1 MKNEKDIILKVENL
15 VQTFTIG
22 ENFLFWKNK
31 RNVNAVNGIS
41 FEVERNKTLGLVGE
55 SGCGKST
62 TLRAIMQ
69 LYKPTSGNIYFN
81 GKDIT
86 KLSKRELLKT
96 KKDMQMVFQDP
107 HTSLNPRMT
116 IKEIIAEP
124 LVIYNEN
131 KIFPRTKQEIEK
143 RVNELMDITGLA
155 KSMLS
160 RYPHEFSGGQ
170 RQRIGIA
177 RALALNPKLLL
188 LDEAVSALDVSIR
201 AQILNLLKDLQKE
214 LNLSY
219 LFISHDLTVVKYMS
233 DKIAVMYLGIILEI
247 APREI
252 LFSNP
257 KHPYTK
263 TLIASIPEIDP
274 EKIKNKTI
282 KLDEPSLTNIRNTSI
297 IPENATLEEVEK
309 DHFVSKYLFDEMN
322 NLINKNDT

>member
-1 MKNEKDIILKVENL
+1 MSDEKDVILRVENL

-22 ENFLFWKNK
+22 EDFLFWKNK
-31 RNVNAVNGIS
+31 RKINAVNGIS

-62 TLRAIMQ
+62 TLRSIMQ
-69 LYKPTSGNIYFN
+69 LYTPTSGSIYFN
-81 GKDIT
+81 GRDIT
-86 KLSKRELLKT
+86 KLPKRELLKT

-131 KIFPRTKQEIEK
+131 KILPKTRQEIDK
-143 RVNELMDITGLA
+143 RVDELMDITELE

-177 RALALNPKLLL
+177 RALALQPKLLL

-201 AQILNLLKDLQKE
+201 AQILNLLKTLQKE

-219 LFISHDLTVVKYMS
+219 LFISHDLAVVKYMS
-233 DKIAVMYLGIILEI
+233 DKIAVMYLGVILEV
-247 APREI
+247 APRDI

-257 KHPYTK
+257 VHPYTK
-263 TLIASIPEIDP
+263 TLIASIPEIDT
-274 EKIKNKTI
+274 EKRKNKTI
-282 KLDEPSLTNIRNTSI
+282 KLDEPSLTSIRNTS
-297 IPENATLEEVEK
+297 PTAENLVLEEVEE
-309 DHFVSKYLFDEMN
+309 DHFVSRYLFDEMN
-322 NLINKNDT
+322 SLLNK

>member
-1 MKNEKDIILKVENL
+1 MNKEKDIILKVENL

-22 ENFLFWKNK
+22 EDFLFWKKK
-31 RNVNAVNGIS
+31 RKVNAVNNIS

-62 TLRAIMQ
+62 TLRTIMQ
-69 LYKPTSGNIYFN
+69 LYKPTSGRIYFN

-86 KLSKRELLKT
+86 KLSKKELLKV

-131 KIFPRTKQEIEK
+131 RILPRTKQEIDK
-143 RVNELMDITGLA
+143 RVNELMDITGLE
-155 KSMLS
+155 KRMLS

-201 AQILNLLKDLQKE
+201 AQILNLLKELQKE
-214 LNLSY
+214 FKLSY
-219 LFISHDLTVVKYMS
+219 LFISHDLAVVKYMS
-233 DKIAVMYLGIILEI
+233 DKIAVMYMGVILEI
-247 APREI
+247 APRET

-263 TLIASIPEIDP
+263 TLIASIPEINP

-282 KLDEPSLTNIRNTSI
+282 KLDESSLISIRKTSLT
-297 IPENATLEEVEK
+297 PENAPLEEVEK
-309 DHFVSKYLFDEMN
+309 DHFVSKYLFDEIQSF
-322 NLINKNDT
+322 LDE

>member
-1 MKNEKDIILKVENL
+1 MNKEKDIILKVENL

-22 ENFLFWKNK
+22 EDFLFWKKK
-31 RNVNAVNGIS
+31 RKVNAVNNIS

-62 TLRAIMQ
+62 TLRTIMQ
-69 LYKPTSGNIYFN
+69 LYKPTSGRIYFN

-86 KLSKRELLKT
+86 KLSKKELLKV

-131 KIFPRTKQEIEK
+131 RILPRTKQEIDK
-143 RVNELMDITGLA
+143 RVNELMDITGLE
-155 KSMLS
+155 KRMLS

-201 AQILNLLKDLQKE
+201 AQILNLLKELQKE
-214 LNLSY
+214 FKLSY
-219 LFISHDLTVVKYMS
+219 LFISHDLVVVKYMS
-233 DKIAVMYLGIILEI
+233 DKIAVMYMGVILEI
-247 APREI
+247 APRET

-263 TLIASIPEIDP
+263 TLIASIPEINP
-274 EKIKNKTI
+274 EKINNKTI
-282 KLDEPSLTNIRNTSI
+282 KLDESSLISIRKTSLT
-297 IPENATLEEVEK
+297 PENAPLEEVEK
-309 DHFVSKYLFDEMN
+309 DHFVSKYLFDEIQSF
-322 NLINKNDT
+322 LDE

>member
-1 MKNEKDIILKVENL
+1 MNKEKDIILKVENL

-22 ENFLFWKNK
+22 EDFLFWKKK
-31 RNVNAVNGIS
+31 RKVNAVNNIS

-62 TLRAIMQ
+62 ILRTIMQ
-69 LYKPTSGNIYFN
+69 LYKPTSGRIYFN

-86 KLSKRELLKT
+86 KLSKKELLKV

-131 KIFPRTKQEIEK
+131 KILPRTKQEIHK
-143 RVNELMDITGLA
+143 RVNELMDITGLE
-155 KSMLS
+155 KRMLF

-201 AQILNLLKDLQKE
+201 AQILNLLKELQKE
-214 LNLSY
+214 FKLSY
-219 LFISHDLTVVKYMS
+219 LFISHDLAVVKYMS
-233 DKIAVMYLGIILEI
+233 DKIAVMYMGVILEI
-247 APREI
+247 APRKT

-263 TLIASIPEIDP
+263 TLIASIPEINP

-282 KLDEPSLTNIRNTSI
+282 KLDESSLTSIRNTSL
-297 IPENATLEEVEK
+297 IPENTPLEEVEK

-322 NLINKNDT
+322 SFLDE

>member
-1 MKNEKDIILKVENL
+1 MNDERDIILKVKDL

-22 ENFLFWKNK
+22 EDFLFWKNRRK
-31 RNVNAVNGIS
+31 INAVNGIS

-62 TLRAIMQ
+62 TLRSIMQ
-69 LYKPTSGNIYFN
+69 LYTPTSGSIYFN

-86 KLSKRELLKT
+86 KLPKRELLKT

-131 KIFPRTKQEIEK
+131 KILPKTRQEIDE
-143 RVNELMDITGLA
+143 RVNELMDITELE

-201 AQILNLLKDLQKE
+201 AQILNLLKTLQRE

-219 LFISHDLTVVKYMS
+219 LFISHDLAVVKYMS
-233 DKIAVMYLGIILEI
+233 DKIAVMYLGVILEI
-247 APREI
+247 APRDI

-257 KHPYTK
+257 IHPYTK

-274 EKIKNKTI
+274 EKRRNKTI
-282 KLDEPSLTNIRNTSI
+282 KLDEPSLTSIRNTDPTAGEAS
-297 IPENATLEEVEK
+297 LEEVEK
-309 DHFVSKYLFDEMN
+309 DHLVSRYLFDEMN
-322 NLINKNDT
+322 SLLNK

>member
-1 MKNEKDIILKVENL
+1 MNKKKDIILKVENL

-22 ENFLFWKNK
+22 EDFLFWKNK
-31 RNVNAVNGIS
+31 RRVNAVNNIS

-62 TLRAIMQ
+62 TLRTIMQ
-69 LYKPTSGNIYFN
+69 LHKPTSGSIYFN
-81 GKDIT
+81 EKDIT

-124 LVIYNEN
+124 LVIYSEN
-131 KIFPRTKQEIEK
+131 KILPKTKQEINK
-143 RVNELMDITGLA
+143 RVNELMDITGLE

-214 LNLSY
+214 LKLSY
-219 LFISHDLTVVKYMS
+219 LFISHDLSVVKYMS
-233 DKIAVMYLGIILEI
+233 DKIAVMYMGSILEI
-247 APREI
+247 APRET
-252 LFSNP
+252 LFLNP

-263 TLIASIPEIDP
+263 ILIASIPEINP
-274 EKIKNKTI
+274 EKIKDKKII
-282 KLDEPSLTNIRNTSI
+282 KLDESSLINNTSFK
-297 IPENATLEEVEK
+297 PENAHLEETEK

-322 NLINKNDT
+322 NLLDK

>member
-1 MKNEKDIILKVENL
+1 MNKEKDIILKVENL

-22 ENFLFWKNK
+22 EDFLFWKKK
-31 RNVNAVNGIS
+31 RKVNAVNNIS

-62 TLRAIMQ
+62 TLRTIMQ
-69 LYKPTSGNIYFN
+69 LYKPTSGRIYFN

-86 KLSKRELLKT
+86 KLSKKELLKV

-131 KIFPRTKQEIEK
+131 RILPRTKQEIDK
-143 RVNELMDITGLA
+143 RVNELMDITGLE
-155 KSMLS
+155 KRMLS

-201 AQILNLLKDLQKE
+201 AQILNLLKELQKE
-214 LNLSY
+214 FKLSY
-219 LFISHDLTVVKYMS
+219 LFISHDLAVVKYMS
-233 DKIAVMYLGIILEI
+233 DKIAVMYMGVILEI
-247 APREI
+247 APRET

-263 TLIASIPEIDP
+263 TLIASIPEINP
-274 EKIKNKTI
+274 EKINNKTI
-282 KLDEPSLTNIRNTSI
+282 KLDESSLISIRKTSLT
-297 IPENATLEEVEK
+297 PENAPLEEVEK
-309 DHFVSKYLFDEMN
+309 DHFVSKYLFDEIQSF
-322 NLINKNDT
+322 LDE

>member
-1 MKNEKDIILKVENL
+1 MNSKKDIILKVENL

-22 ENFLFWKNK
+22 EDFLFWKNK
-31 RNVNAVNGIS
+31 RKVNAVNNIS

-62 TLRAIMQ
+62 TLRTIMQ
-69 LYKPTSGNIYFN
+69 LYKPTSGSIYFN
-81 GKDIT
+81 EKDIT

-124 LVIYNEN
+124 LVIYSEN
-131 KIFPRTKQEIEK
+131 KILPKTKQEIDK
-143 RVNELMDITGLA
+143 RVNELIDITGLE

-214 LNLSY
+214 LKLSY
-219 LFISHDLTVVKYMS
+219 LFISHDLSVVKYMS
-233 DKIAVMYLGIILEI
+233 DKIAVMYMGSILEI
-247 APREI
+247 APRET
-252 LFSNP
+252 LFLNP

-263 TLIASIPEIDP
+263 TLIASIPEINP
-274 EKIKNKTI
+274 EKIKDKKTI
-282 KLDEPSLTNIRNTSI
+282 KLDELSLININNTSFTS
-297 IPENATLEEVEK
+297 ENAPLEEIEK

-322 NLINKNDT
+322 SLLNE

>member
-1 MKNEKDIILKVENL
+1 MNKEKDIILKVENL

-22 ENFLFWKNK
+22 EDFLFWKKK
-31 RNVNAVNGIS
+31 RKVNAVNNIS

-62 TLRAIMQ
+62 TLRTIMQ
-69 LYKPTSGNIYFN
+69 LYKPTSGRIYFN

-86 KLSKRELLKT
+86 KLSKKELLKV

-131 KIFPRTKQEIEK
+131 KILPRTKQEIDK
-143 RVNELMDITGLA
+143 RVNELMDITGLE
-155 KSMLS
+155 KRMLS

-201 AQILNLLKDLQKE
+201 AQILNLLKELQKE
-214 LNLSY
+214 FKLSY
-219 LFISHDLTVVKYMS
+219 LFISHDLAVVKYMS
-233 DKIAVMYLGIILEI
+233 DKIAVMYMGVILEI
-247 APREI
+247 APRET

-263 TLIASIPEIDP
+263 TLIASIPEINP

-282 KLDEPSLTNIRNTSI
+282 KLDESSLTSIRNTSLT
-297 IPENATLEEVEK
+297 PENAPLEEVEK

-322 NLINKNDT
+322 SFLNE

>member
-1 MKNEKDIILKVENL
+1 MNDEKDVILKVDNL

-22 ENFLFWKNK
+22 EDFLFWRNK
-31 RNVNAVNGIS
+31 RKINAVNGIS
-41 FEVERNKTLGLVGE
+41 FGVERNKTLGLVGE

-62 TLRAIMQ
+62 TLRSIMQ
-69 LYKPTSGNIYFN
+69 LYTPTAGSIYFN

-86 KLSKRELLKT
+86 KLPKRELLKT

-116 IKEIIAEP
+116 IREIIAEP

-131 KIFPRTKQEIEK
+131 RILPKTRQEIDK
-143 RVNELMDITGLA
+143 RVDELMDITELE

-201 AQILNLLKDLQKE
+201 AQILNLLKTLQKE

-219 LFISHDLTVVKYMS
+219 LFISHDLAVVKYMS
-233 DKIAVMYLGIILEI
+233 DKIAVMYLGVILEV
-247 APREI
+247 APRDI

-257 KHPYTK
+257 IHPYTK

-274 EKIKNKTI
+274 EKRKNKTI
-282 KLDEPSLTNIRNTSI
+282 KLDEPSLTSIRNTS
-297 IPENATLEEVEK
+297 PTKENLVLKEVEK
-309 DHFVSKYLFDEMN
+309 GHFVSRYLFDEMN
-322 NLINKNDT
+322 SLLNK

>member
-1 MKNEKDIILKVENL
+1 MNKEKDIILKVENL

-22 ENFLFWKNK
+22 EDFLFWKKK
-31 RNVNAVNGIS
+31 RKVNAVNNIS

-62 TLRAIMQ
+62 TLRTIIQ
-69 LYKPTSGNIYFN
+69 LYKPTSGRIYFN

-86 KLSKRELLKT
+86 KLSKKALLKV

-131 KIFPRTKQEIEK
+131 KILPRTKQEIDK
-143 RVNELMDITGLA
+143 RVNELMDITGLE
-155 KSMLS
+155 KRMLS

-201 AQILNLLKDLQKE
+201 AQILNLLKELQKE
-214 LNLSY
+214 FKLSY
-219 LFISHDLTVVKYMS
+219 LFISHDLAVVKYMS
-233 DKIAVMYLGIILEI
+233 DKIAVMYMGVILEI
-247 APREI
+247 APRET

-263 TLIASIPEIDP
+263 TLIASIPEINP

-282 KLDEPSLTNIRNTSI
+282 KLDESSLTSIRNTSLT
-297 IPENATLEEVEK
+297 PENAPLEEVEK

-322 NLINKNDT
+322 SFLNE

>member
-1 MKNEKDIILKVENL
+1 
-15 VQTFTIG
+15 
-22 ENFLFWKNK
+22 
-31 RNVNAVNGIS
+31 
-41 FEVERNKTLGLVGE
+41 
-55 SGCGKST
+55 
-62 TLRAIMQ
+62 
-69 LYKPTSGNIYFN
+69 
-81 GKDIT
+81 
-86 KLSKRELLKT
+86 
-96 KKDMQMVFQDP
+96 
-107 HTSLNPRMT
+107 MT
-116 IKEIIAEP
+116 IREIIAEP

-131 KIFPRTKQEIEK
+131 KIIPRTKQEIEQ
-143 RVNELMDITGLA
+143 RVNELMDITGLS

-214 LNLSY
+214 LSLSY
-219 LFISHDLTVVKYMS
+219 LFISHDLAVVKYMS
-233 DKIAVMYLGIILEI
+233 DKIAVMYQGIILEI

-282 KLDEPSLTNIRNTSI
+282 KLDEPSLTNIRNTYS
-297 IPENATLEEVEK
+297 PTENEILEEVEK

-322 NLINKNDT
+322 SLLNKN

>member
-1 MKNEKDIILKVENL
+1 MNDEKDVILKVDNL

-22 ENFLFWKNK
+22 EDFLFWRNK
-31 RNVNAVNGIS
+31 RKINAVNGIS

-62 TLRAIMQ
+62 TLRSIMQ
-69 LYKPTSGNIYFN
+69 LYTPTAGSIYFN

-86 KLSKRELLKT
+86 KLPKRELLKT

-131 KIFPRTKQEIEK
+131 RILPKTRQEIDK
-143 RVNELMDITGLA
+143 RVGELMDITELE

-201 AQILNLLKDLQKE
+201 AQILNLLKTLQKE

-219 LFISHDLTVVKYMS
+219 LFISHDLAVVKYMS
-233 DKIAVMYLGIILEI
+233 DKIAVMYLGVILEV
-247 APREI
+247 APRDI

-257 KHPYTK
+257 IHPYTK

-274 EKIKNKTI
+274 EKRKNKTI
-282 KLDEPSLTNIRNTSI
+282 KLDEPSLTSIRNTS
-297 IPENATLEEVEK
+297 PTTENLVLKEVEK
-309 DHFVSKYLFDEMN
+309 SHFVSRYLFDEMN
-322 NLINKNDT
+322 SLLNK